1 MPPGPVWRVVD
12 TEETEMLAEVLSRGV
27 GDKFLNMAPTQE
39 GPGHRSCMIYSAM
52 VCPFLGGPEAR
63 RGQGANS
70 YGEEIPSGEARGHK
84 GGVVAYDSC
93 EFRETPVGSGCVYG
107 HPLEL
112 LEYERGED
120 LLDALKEAVDADT
133 EALTGTCPP
142 WLLDDETA
150 VEAAFLLAMRTPEET
165 ARLKAQ
171 RRMAEA
177 RRKRQKQA
185 KASRRRNR

>member
-1 MPPGPVWRVVD
+1 M
-12 TEETEMLAEVLSRGV
+12 
-27 GDKFLNMAPTQE
+27 
-39 GPGHRSCMIYSAM
+39 
-52 VCPFLGGPEAR
+52 
-63 RGQGANS
+63 
-70 YGEEIPSGEARGHK
+70 
-84 GGVVAYDSC
+84 
-93 EFRETPVGSGCVYG
+93 YG

-120 LLDALKEAVDADT
+120 LLEALKEAVDADT

-142 WLLDDETA
+142 WLLDDEAA

>member
-1 MPPGPVWRVVD
+1 
-12 TEETEMLAEVLSRGV
+12 
-27 GDKFLNMAPTQE
+27 
-39 GPGHRSCMIYSAM
+39 MIYSAM

-63 RGQGANS
+63 RGQGTNT
-70 YGEEIPSGEARGHK
+70 YGEEIPRGEARGHK
-84 GGVVAYDSC
+84 GGVAAYDSC
-93 EFRETPVGSGCVYG
+93 EFRETAVGPGCVYG

-120 LLDALKEAVDADT
+120 LLGALEEAVIDDT
-133 EALTGTCPP
+133 AALTGTCPS

-150 VEAAFLLAMRTPEET
+150 VEAAFLRAMRTPEET
-165 ARLKAQ
+165 ARIKAE
-171 RRMAEA
+171 RRMTEA